1 MGRDRVHRAQVARRG
16 KRMAQKLTL
25 RYDVVGDILYIDTCP
40 PYAGQE
46 PDELEDEILVRYNP
60 VTDELESVGIL
71 FFKKRFPRG
80 ALGPGIEL
88 PYFARGPKADPPFKV
103 PAPRARRARRSK
115 VNAPPGSPSP
125 ARRR

>member
-1 MGRDRVHRAQVARRG
+1 
-16 KRMAQKLTL
+16 MAQKLTL
-25 RYDVVGDILYIDTCP
+25 RYDVIGDILHIEACS

-46 PDELEDEILVRYNP
+46 SDDLGDEIIGSYNP
-60 VTDELESVGIL
+60 ETEELESVEIL

-88 PYFARGPKADPPFKV
+88 PFFVRGPKADPPFK
-103 PAPRARRARRSK
+103 PEPPRSSRARRPRVKAT
-115 VNAPPGSPSP
+115 AGSPSH